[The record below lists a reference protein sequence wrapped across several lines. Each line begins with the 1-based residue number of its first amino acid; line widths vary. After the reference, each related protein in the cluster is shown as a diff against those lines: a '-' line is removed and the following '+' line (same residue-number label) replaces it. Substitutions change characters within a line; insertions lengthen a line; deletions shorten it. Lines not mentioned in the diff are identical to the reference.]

1 MKYYIPEWDDQVDS
15 GYDFANDTY
24 SEDHFVDRRK
34 DVYMWEIFRKNRIP
48 FDGILVSLM
57 SIDGNGKK
65 RREIIENGGL
75 HEYLRLPTNIPIMA
89 DCGAWGYIKEDRSPF
104 DAIKV
109 LDYYKEL
116 GVQEAVTVDHLVIP
130 QVRKSGKVVSV
141 DISER
146 MRVTLDNGIKGFEAW
161 KKRYEDCFDLLV
173 SVQGLR
179 LDDYMDMYWTYLEH
193 GITSFA
199 FGGLAKKP
207 TDFVARIIERLVED
221 IKHRNDLKVKRI
233 HFFGLGRTSLFS
245 KLRKIEEL
253 GTHVSFD
260 TASWLR
266 RAWLGGGYYHVDS
279 KGLHEYTAIR
289 VPMSDTGRSS
299 FKGKRKLGPD
309 ADLLGLRKAETECLR
324 TLRSFERNNTML
336 EEALLSVKQYDTK
349 LLEEFEKS
357 LVWKMPNPDDRSKK
371 MSELLRFF
379 KSSERRYE
387 DMLRDRPWTKCDC
400 PICRSIGIEA
410 VLFRGNDRNRRRG
423 FHNVYTMYHKFL
435 SKPELWKY
443 SSKNKEMETI
453 KPEELLSLT
462 GKVVVITGCTK
473 TKMGYDSTI
482 KAKAADMYQGRLFKA
497 VKRFSESKGFP
508 LMILSAK
515 YGLVSLDEV
524 IEGYEKTLR
533 KTDDVDAI
541 RQKVNEQ
548 MPKILPRFEKVL
560 VIAGEMYRKLL
571 RDLWDERFVYVR
583 TSGYA
588 DFCRIIDQAA
598 LKATTSELET
608 ILEKGTS

>member
-1 MKYYIPEWDDQVDS
+1 MKYYIPEWDDQVDP
-15 GYDFANDTY
+15 GYDFASDAY
-24 SEDHFVDRRK
+24 SEDHFADRRK
-34 DVYMWEIFRKNRIP
+34 DVYMWEIFRQNAVP
-48 FDGILVSLM
+48 FDGVLVSLM
-57 SIDGNGKK
+57 SINGKGKK
-65 RREIIENGGL
+65 RREITEKGGL
-75 HEYLRLPTNIPIMA
+75 HEYLRLPANIPIIA
-89 DCGAWGYIKEDRSPF
+89 DCGAWGYIKEDHPPF
-104 DAIKV
+104 DAIQV
-109 LDYYKEL
+109 LDFYKEL

-130 QVRKSGKVVSV
+130 QVRKNGTVVAL
-141 DISER
+141 DISQR
-146 MRVTLDNGIKGFEAW
+146 MKVTLDNGIKGFEAW
-161 KKRYEDCFDLLV
+161 KKEYEDCFDLLV

-179 LDDYMDMYWTYLEH
+179 LDDYMNMYRTYLEH

-207 TDFVARIIERLVED
+207 TDFVARIIERLIED

-245 KLRKIEEL
+245 KLREIEQL

-266 RAWLGGGYYHVDS
+266 RAWLGGGYYYVDS

-299 FKGKRKLGPD
+299 FKGKRKLGAD
-309 ADLLGLRKAETECLR
+309 ADLLGLRKSETECLQ
-324 TLRSFERNNTML
+324 TLRSFERNDTTL

-349 LLEEFEKS
+349 LLGEFEKS
-357 LVWKMPNPDDRSKK
+357 LVWKTPNPDDRSKK

-379 KSSERRYE
+379 KSLERRYE

-400 PICRSIGIEA
+400 PICRSIGIEV

-435 SKPELWKY
+435 SKPDLWKY
-443 SSKNKEMETI
+443 SSKNKEMQTI
-453 KPEELLSLT
+453 KPEELLSLN

-473 TKMGYDSTI
+473 TKMGYDSTV
-482 KAKAADMYQGRLFKA
+482 KAKAVDMYQGRLFQA
-497 VKRFSESKGFP
+497 VRRYSESKRFP

-515 YGLVSLDEV
+515 YGLVSPDEV
-524 IEGYEKTLR
+524 IEGYERTLR
-533 KTDDVDAI
+533 TTDGVDAI

-548 MPKILPRFEKVL
+548 LSKILPQFEKVL

-571 RDLWDERFVYVR
+571 RDLSDERFVYVR
-583 TSGYA
+583 ASGYA
-588 DFCRIIDQAA
+588 NFCKIMDQAA
-598 LKATTSELET
+598 LKASTSEFET
-608 ILEKGTS
+608 VLEKGTS